1 VGFARDPDRW
11 ETYFDPFDK
20 KIYFSANTAKNFN
33 EAKIGSI
40 FSADARAVTSAA
52 DLHPTFLR
60 QDPISTPP
68 FVMTSAL
75 DEAATLPSGAT
86 GRWVH
91 FATLRCNAAALLDVE
106 TPFGLKIYD
115 LRDPNDPTTLC
126 DTFPLGGTLAPNLW
140 HGPSVVGTASW
151 PPRFYAAYTGRGATG
166 TEIINVVEVTLRSA
180 EQYNAPPIIR
190 RLGTVDFSASGKH
203 ALFPQLIR
211 VDSAGGS
218 DLTVDTPIV
227 LRYTLW
233 DRSTNVEEHA
243 RAVYSGLAAAQTT
256 DISLATWSVVT
267 ACGAGNGCF
276 PGDYRYGTFD
286 RKTNGTLTFFTPW
299 SGQSSFG
306 GFGVFGQ
313 GATID
318 IAPRN

>member
-1 VGFARDPDRW
+1 
-11 ETYFDPFDK
+11 
-20 KIYFSANTAKNFN
+20 
-33 EAKIGSI
+33 
-40 FSADARAVTSAA
+40 
-52 DLHPTFLR
+52 
-60 QDPISTPP
+60 
-68 FVMTSAL
+68 MTSAL
-75 DEAATLPSGAT
+75 DEAATLPSGGT

-91 FATLRCNAAALLDVE
+91 FATLRCNGGALLDVA
-106 TPFGLKIYD
+106 TPFGLRIYD
-115 LRDPNDPTTLC
+115 LQDPNDPTTLC
-126 DTFPLGGTLAPNLW
+126 ETVPLGGDLSMSLW

-180 EQYNAPPIIR
+180 QQYNAAPIIR
-190 RLGTVDFSASGKH
+190 RLASVDFSSSNKQ

-211 VDSAGGS
+211 ADNAGGS

-227 LRYTLW
+227 LRYSLW
-233 DRSTNVEEHA
+233 DGSTNMDEHA
-243 RAVYSGLAAAQTT
+243 RVVYSGLADAQAR

-267 ACGAGNGCF
+267 ACGAGIGCF

-306 GFGVFGQ
+306 GGVFGQ